1 MITGVALIPLSSQ
14 SEAQKTIEQVRQI
27 LKKSS
32 SSGKEEKDITDSE
45 TSEDEGEPLAPQTD
59 GLDEEARSISTASES
74 KDREPDRRPSAQL
87 GESSVA
93 EDIFNKKGAYG
104 RFAERWFSKKGWSVD
119 KRRNLGMSTNDDPTR
134 ELSHPNASKEV
145 QDKSGNPQGVEDR
158 AEREPMKSNVAYT
171 LLPKLL
177 RTTRLLLCSESFYFS
192 YDYDITRRVGSNPA
206 RSKDLPLHKIVDPLV
221 CTPSH
226 IRKLRVIILTLL

>member
-1 MITGVALIPLSSQ
+1 MITGVALISLSSQ
-14 SEAQKTIEQVRQI
+14 SEAQKTIEQARQS

-32 SSGKEEKDITDSE
+32 SSGKEGKEITDSE
-45 TSEDEGEPLAPQTD
+45 TSEDEGEPLATQTD

-119 KRRNLGMSTNDDPTR
+119 KRRNLGMSTNDDPTK
-134 ELSHPNASKEV
+134 ELSPLPSAGKKV
-145 QDKSGNPQGVEDR
+145 QDTVGNPQDVGDR
-158 AEREPMKSNVAYT
+158 AEREPMKSNVAYK

-221 CTPSH
+221 
-226 IRKLRVIILTLL
+226 RTLA